1 MIYDFVLLI
10 LKIEPNLSQYYKTMN
25 TKKTKL
31 SPIIAGTMNWGEWDK
46 NLSVQEMNHLMHI
59 CVENKITSFDHAD
72 IYGGYTTETQFGK
85 AFAESKIDRNTIQ
98 LISKCGIQMVSN
110 NRPTAIKHYNY
121 SKEHIVWSV
130 ENSLKNL
137 QTDYLDVLLLHRPSP
152 LMQADEIAEAV
163 LKLKSE
169 GKIVDFGLS
178 NFTSSQTELI
188 RKKID
193 VNYNQIQFSAT
204 QLEPMLDGSLDYMQ
218 MHNIQPMSWNPL
230 GTVFRE
236 DSEQT
241 RRLKKL
247 FVQLVDKYGVGSDTL
262 LLAWIIRHPA
272 KVLPVAGTVNIARIQ
287 QLMKAASLE
296 LSLEDW
302 FAIWTESIGKKIP

>member
-1 MIYDFVLLI
+1 
-10 LKIEPNLSQYYKTMN
+10 MN

-46 NLSVQEMNHLMHI
+46 NLSVQEMSHLIPI
-59 CVENKITSFDHAD
+59 CVENQITSFDHAD

-85 AFAESKIDRNTIQ
+85 AFVESKIDRNTIQ
-98 LISKCGIQMVSN
+98 LISKCGIQMVSK
-110 NRPTAIKHYNY
+110 NRETTIKHYNY

-152 LMQADEIAEAV
+152 LMKADEIAEAV

-169 GKIVDFGLS
+169 GKIIDFGLS

-188 RKKID
+188 RKKTD